1 MSSLYRRSSNSIV
14 FGTQKCSLFYLSE
27 IKPLGLFS
35 VKPIFFFFF
44 EFPEKNNVKL
54 EKNVL
59 IRKIVLFLGFRKP
72 Y

>member
-1 MSSLYRRSSNSIV
+1 MFIVLSIRNKATWLI
-14 FGTQKCSLFYLSE
+14 FCE
-27 IKPLGLFS
+27 AN
-35 VKPIFFFFF
+35 FFFFF